1 MASNASQKQK
11 GSSCSAAPL
20 LTNSEKAQMQ
30 AVTVKMH
37 EEVAGF
43 LQNRERKFDI
53 RKRHAEKYGKA
64 KAKAVAA

>member
-1 MASNASQKQK
+1 
-11 GSSCSAAPL
+11 
-20 LTNSEKAQMQ
+20 MQ